1 MSAPSVTSGPARAAR
16 DGRRAWPV
24 KTKIGWSL
32 LLLGAV
38 LMVLFG
44 AGKYYTF
51 DSSVY
56 FDVQRKVYENHTF
69 WLMLHISGMV
79 FAVLLG
85 PWQFYRRL
93 RERHFRLHRTLGKI
107 YIGGATTG
115 AIGGI
120 YMSQWSAYGAVSHL
134 AFLFLGIGVLVTT
147 TTAFLRIRKGNV
159 QSHREW
165 MMRSYLPILQG
176 PLGERTAYLIVSWAC
191 WVPNLVFAEWLI
203 RTKLRPHPERPRMQQ
218 VEAAPTAS
226 HAT

>member
-1 MSAPSVTSGPARAAR
+1 MASNPTSRRPESASTATTAASALSYLHAVMSAPSVTTGQARVAR
-16 DGRRAWPV
+16 EGRRAWTA
-24 KTKIGWSL
+24 KTRIGWSL
-32 LLLGAV
+32 LVLGAV

-107 YIGGATTG
+107 YI
-115 AIGGI
+115 AILRP
-120 YMSQWSAYGAVSHL
+120 A
-134 AFLFLGIGVLVTT
+134 LG
-147 TTAFLRIRKGNV
+147 
-159 QSHREW
+159 QH
-165 MMRSYLPILQG
+165 
-176 PLGERTAYLIVSWAC
+176 TAYLIISWAC

-203 RTKLRPHPERPRMQQ
+203 RTKLRHHPEMPRMAQG
-218 VEAAPTAS
+218 EAAPMVS